1 MTVFLMGLI
10 AGSVASVAMVIYVNV
25 NARNQGASK

>member
-10 AGSVASVAMVIYVNV
+10 AGSVASIAMVIYVNV
-25 NARNQGASK
+25 SAKNQGSSK